1 MFLFQLL
8 LTNWTIFAPHIHTRL
23 FSYKWALPTEVVRLL
38 PSFLVSQWRRIVN
51 HAITTVS
58 STSVRY
64 CAIWSISWVPSAV
77 ESFPRR
83 LVPTVFQIELFQGR
97 APAHNIRMR
106 MGELTSRELSSVRCP
121 TCGVAA
127 GERCR
132 LHSGSPCFE
141 PHLDRKLSAIE
152 SLEQKRVLEVN
163 LRAASKYLRA
173 KID

>member
-8 LTNWTIFAPHIHTRL
+8 LTNWTIFTPHIHTRL

-38 PSFLVSQWRRIVN
+38 LSFLVSQWRRIVN

-106 MGELTSRELSSVRCP
+106 MRELTSRELSLRQMSYLWC
-121 TCGVAA
+121 
-127 GERCR
+127 RCR
-132 LHSGSPCFE
+132 
-141 PHLDRKLSAIE
+141 RALSVA
-152 SLEQKRVLEVN
+152 LRFPVLRTT
-163 LRAASKYLRA
+163 LRPKALRN
-173 KID
+173 